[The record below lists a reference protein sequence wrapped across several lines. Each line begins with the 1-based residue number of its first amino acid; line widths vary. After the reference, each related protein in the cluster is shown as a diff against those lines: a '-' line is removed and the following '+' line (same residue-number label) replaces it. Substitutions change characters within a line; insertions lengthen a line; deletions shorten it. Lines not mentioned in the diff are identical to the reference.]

1 MAWQIFGFEFKRS
14 EASPKTSEV
23 KTFVD
28 KENDDGSFTM
38 TTSNGFGASVTR
50 TEIEDGSGLSEGA
63 LIDTYRALAMVPEVG
78 WAIEEITNEAII
90 TDRKKPA
97 IKLNLDNVKLTDNIK
112 KEIFAAF
119 DHVMKLL
126 DFKNAGH
133 RIFRRWYVD
142 GRLYFHAMIDDKN
155 TKEGIKEVRYIDP
168 RKLRRIR
175 ELRKLPSTDGVMT
188 VRQGDTVEYFIYSDT
203 GVDVTNKLSATM
215 PVTGL
220 KVAKDAIASASSG
233 ILDRKNTM
241 VLSYLHSV
249 IKVANQL
256 AMLEAAIVI
265 YRLSRAPE
273 RRVFYVDVGNLPPA
287 RIEQYMNYIMNK
299 YKTKIT
305 YDTATGAIRDTKRY
319 LAMTEDFWMPRREGS
334 RGTEIQTLQGGQNL
348 GEMTDVEYF
357 LKKLYKALGIPY
369 SRVSG
374 EATFSYGKAAEIS
387 RDEARFAAFIS
398 RLQGDF
404 SHVIED
410 LLGKHLV
417 LKQVMTV
424 EEWENIKNDIHY
436 DFTTD
441 NYFDDQLK
449 LATLSTK
456 LELLGAAR
464 DYVGLFMSKETVWKE
479 ILQLTEEEIR
489 EEKKR
494 IKEENASQPPAQGDG
509 QDGGQPPNG
518 GQPQPQFND
527 AAPTGPALNEDEALD
542 KLMEQ
547 AEAEKDLTKA
557 LTSLVENLNDNTGK

>member
-1 MAWQIFGFEFKRS
+1 MAFNIFGFEFRRA
-14 EASPKTSEV
+14 EVSPKTSEV

-38 TTSNGFGASVTR
+38 VTSGGFGASVTR

-63 LIDTYRALAMVPEVG
+63 LIDTYRALAMLPEVS
-78 WAIEEITNEAII
+78 WAVDEITNEAII
-90 TDRKKPA
+90 TDRKQQA
-97 IKLNLDNVKLTDNIK
+97 IKVNLDQVKLTDNIK
-112 KEIFAAF
+112 KEIFSAF
-119 DHVMKLL
+119 DHVLRLL

-142 GRLYFHAMIDDKN
+142 GRLYYHIMIDEKN
-155 TKEGIKEVRYIDP
+155 TKDGIKEVRYIDP
-168 RKLRRIR
+168 RKMRRIR
-175 ELRKLPSTDGVMT
+175 ELKKMPGTDGVMSA
-188 VRQGDTVEYFIYSDT
+188 RQGDTLEYYIYSDT

-215 PVTGL
+215 PVAGL
-220 KVAKDAIASASSG
+220 KVAKDAIATASSG

-256 AMLEAAIVI
+256 SMLEAAIVI

-305 YDTATGAIRDTKRY
+305 YDTATGAIRDTKRF

-348 GEMTDVEYF
+348 GEMADVEYF

-404 SHVIED
+404 SHLIED

-417 LKQVMTV
+417 LKQVMTI
-424 EEWENIKNDIHY
+424 EEWQGIKNDIHFDY
-436 DFTTD
+436 TTD

-456 LELLGAAR
+456 LELLAAAR
-464 DYVGLFMSKETVWKE
+464 DYVGTFMSKETIWRQ
-479 ILQLTEEEIR
+479 ILQMSEEEIR
-489 EEKKR
+489 EEKQR
-494 IKEENASQPPAQGDG
+494 IKDENAAAPPPSPDQQGDG
-509 QDGGQPPNG
+509 QQSGQGG
-518 GQPQPQFND
+518 PQQLNQSVPV
-527 AAPTGPALNEDEALD
+527 AVPVLNEEESFE
-542 KLMEQ
+542 KLVEK
-547 AEAEKDLTKA
+547 AEAERELTKA
-557 LTSLVENLNDNTGK
+557 LTSLVENLNDSTGN